1 MYFIEDCR
9 ILHGMGLLLV
19 DFGLKKIFK
28 FLIDVQKLFGKCAKN
43 WPPET
48 RPVVGEVA
56 CPCTQCCIFS
66 NPSPVNFLGLAWR
79 ILGICFVQNINFSII
94 DFPGLAN
101 TVPKGPHWGYGGK
114 AARLVTAS

>member
-1 MYFIEDCR
+1 M
-9 ILHGMGLLLV
+9 
-19 DFGLKKIFK
+19 IFK

-66 NPSPVNFLGLAWR
+66 IPYPVNFILLPR
-79 ILGICFVQNINFSII
+79 ILSWGVDNK
-94 DFPGLAN
+94 
-101 TVPKGPHWGYGGK
+101 TV
-114 AARLVTAS
+114 R